1 MPKRQE
7 MPALTVTGEQS
18 LDQYLHALQ
27 TTADLRPATLRN
39 YRSDLRQFAAWCEA
53 HWAQWRES
61 GRPFTP
67 SAITT
72 PCITDYRT
80 SLQSLGL
87 RPTSINRFLVSIKRY
102 CAWAR
107 EANLIRRDPARPVKF
122 VPEETHAPRHLE
134 DEEENALLTAV
145 TEHGDLR
152 DQTLITVL
160 LHTGLRA
167 HEVCSLQ
174 VRQVKLRN
182 RSGAIE
188 VIGKRNKYREV
199 PLNSTARDALKAY
212 LASLPTGALYLFPSG
227 KTGQVLSER
236 GLHYLIKKY
245 ANLAKVPDIS
255 PHDLRHRFGYRM
267 AQVVP
272 LHRLAQI
279 MGHDSLD
286 TTLRYTKA
294 TASDLQQDVE
304 KIAWALEEIC
314 EEAIHEHAP
323 FGLHQLFTS

>member
-1 MPKRQE
+1 MSKRQE
-7 MPALTVTGEQS
+7 MPALTPIGEQS

-27 TTADLRPATLRN
+27 TTEDLRPATLRN
-39 YRSDLRQFAAWCEA
+39 YHSDLRQFAAWCEGR
-53 HWAQWRES
+53 WAQGRES
-61 GRPFTP
+61 VRPFTP

-72 PCITDYRT
+72 PCITNYRT
-80 SLQSLGL
+80 FLQSLGL
-87 RPTSINRFLVSIKRY
+87 RPASINRFLVSIKRY
-102 CAWAR
+102 CSWAH
-107 EANLIRRDPARPVKF
+107 EANLLRRDPARPVKL
-122 VPEETHAPRHLE
+122 VPEETRAPRHME
-134 DEEENALLTAV
+134 DEEENALISAV

-152 DQTLITVL
+152 DHTLITVL

-174 VRQVKLRN
+174 VRQVKLGK
-182 RSGAIE
+182 RSGTIE

-199 PLNSTARDALKAY
+199 PLNVTARDSLKSY
-212 LASLPTGALYLFPSG
+212 LASLPKGSLYLFPSG
-227 KTGQVLSER
+227 KTGQILSQR

-245 ANLAKVPDIS
+245 ADLAKLQDIS

-267 AQVVP
+267 AQAVP

-304 KIAWALEEIC
+304 KIAWA
-314 EEAIHEHAP
+314 
-323 FGLHQLFTS
+323 

>member
-1 MPKRQE
+1 MPRRQE
-7 MPALTVTGEQS
+7 MPTLTIVGAQS

-53 HWAQWRES
+53 RWVEGREN

-87 RPTSINRFLVSIKRY
+87 RPASVNRFLVSIKGY

-107 EANLIRRDPARPVKF
+107 EANLIGRDPARPVKLI
-122 VPEETHAPRHLE
+122 PEEVQAPRHLE
-134 DEEENALLTAV
+134 DEEENALIRAV
-145 TEHGDLR
+145 TTFGDLR

-174 VRQVKLRN
+174 VRQIKLGK

-199 PLNSTARDALKAY
+199 PLNATARDALKAY
-212 LASLPTGALYLFPSG
+212 LASLPKESLSVFPSG
-227 KTGQVLSER
+227 KTGQALSER

-245 ANLAKVPDIS
+245 AALAKVSDLS

-304 KIAWALEEIC
+304 QIAWA
-314 EEAIHEHAP
+314 
-323 FGLHQLFTS
+323 